1 MSESNNPHHNP
12 HQKIAVLEKD
22 ISQIVG
28 LFHKL
33 DTTIDKL
40 SEVSSSIKQMIAI
53 HEVRL
58 NQQDKTNDK
67 IASEFKELRQHVDR
81 VEDRVDDLENWRWW
95 GAGIVTVAVTAIT
108 WALSGLKLFL
118 N

>member
-1 MSESNNPHHNP
+1 MSENHP
-12 HQKIAVLEKD
+12 KIAVLEKD
-22 ISQIVG
+22 ISQIIG
-28 LFHKL
+28 LFQKL

-58 NQQDKTNDK
+58 NQQEKTNDK
-67 IASEFKELRQHVDR
+67 VTNDFKDISKVIDKVEERVAS
-81 VEDRVDDLENWRWW
+81 LENWRWW
-95 GAGIVTVAVTAIT
+95 GAGIVTVVVTVIT
-108 WALSGLKLFL
+108 WVLSGLKMFL

>member
-1 MSESNNPHHNP
+1 MSENQQTS
-12 HQKIAVLEKD
+12 KIAVLEKD
-22 ISQIVG
+22 ISQIIG

-58 NQQDKTNDK
+58 NQQEKTNDK
-67 IASEFKELRQHVDR
+67 VASDFKDIILNVDKLYDR
-81 VEDRVDDLENWRWW
+81 VSALENWRWW
-95 GAGIVTVAVTAIT
+95 GAGIVTVVVTGVT
-108 WALSGLKLFL
+108 WAISGLKLIL